1 MLRELYIQSN
11 IPIIV
16 LAISIICILVIGFL
30 EVKKLNTRIDHLN
43 TEVENLRSTKS
54 GSTTVLSVEEEKEK
68 EIMDDETDSVEE
80 DDSIVEDDSV
90 VEEKKESFKNKK
102 EDEREVSLEE
112 AIMGHPMMGG
122 EEVIIGIGGPPGMPG
137 GMPPGMF
144 PFPGMGGI
152 LGGMVFEES
161 IPQQEMEQERKN
173 EIVELEE
180 DDDSDNES
188 EKKETI
194 VEIDDGESSVDDGS
208 SDESSEESESGSD
221 NEDIEEV
228 ISNKEKIATNEMS
241 IKQLKEMCISLDL
254 SMSGNKSQLVKRINE
269 NINKV

>member
-43 TEVENLRSTKS
+43 TEVENLRSNKS
-54 GSTTVLSVEEEKEK
+54 GSTTVLSVEEEK

-80 DDSIVEDDSV
+80 DDSI

>member
-16 LAISIICILVIGFL
+16 LAVSIICILVIGFL
-30 EVKKLNTRIDHLN
+30 EVKKINNRIDHLN
-43 TEVENLRSTKS
+43 TEVDNLRSNKS
-54 GSTTVLSVEEEKEK
+54 SSPPILSVEEEKSSDEDKEEPIQEK
-68 EIMDDETDSVEE
+68 KTIEKNVNKETFKNQKEVTDDKLMERSVE
-80 DDSIVEDDSV
+80 
-90 VEEKKESFKNKK
+90 
-102 EDEREVSLEE
+102 LE
-112 AIMGHPMMGG
+112 HVPMMGG
-122 EEVIIGIGGPPGMPG
+122 EEVIIGIGGPP

-161 IPQQEMEQERKN
+161 VPPSGMEQESKN

-180 DDDSDNES
+180 DDDSDNEN
-188 EKKETI
+188 EKKEMTI
-194 VEIDDGESSVDDGS
+194 DIDEDDDDDEQS
-208 SDESSEESESGSD
+208 SDESERSSSESDSDSD

-228 ISNKEKIATNEMS
+228 LSNKEKMATSDMS
-241 IKQLKEMCISLDL
+241 IKQLKEMCNNLDL
-254 SMSGNKSQLVKRINE
+254 STSGNKSQLVKRINE